1 MQGKRVLSELDFVT
15 DVMPRSTKIVAVT
28 GTNGKATIATFV
40 GHVYI
45 LFLFEF
51 PFSLALGVLS
61 EPTTFSM

>member
-1 MQGKRVLSELDFVT
+1 MQGKLLLSELDFVI
-15 DVMPRSTKIVAVT
+15 DVMPRSTKIVAAT
-28 GTNGKATIATFV
+28 GTNGKATVATFV

-45 LFLFEF
+45 LYFFEF